1 MKKSAALLGF
11 MIGLFLVISGWGIVP
26 HLQAAPVEIKFAHVD
41 TPDIFTSKKGAAGVT
56 FKNIVEAETG
66 GEVSVKLFPSGQ
78 LGNERELV
86 EGTKLG
92 SIQMSM
98 VSAPLAAF
106 YKEVQVLDIPYLFSS
121 APVAWKVMD
130 GPFGKELAD
139 DCLKKTGMRIL
150 AYGET
155 GFRNFTNSSRPI
167 KSPADM
173 KGMKI
178 RVMESPVYVNM
189 VKGLGAAPTPIPWTE
204 TYTALQQKVVD
215 GQENPVS
222 VIVMVKFHEVQKYL
236 TLDGHTYGVD
246 FILINDKFYQSLPK
260 ETQQILKLAAINAGW
275 AGRAIQQI
283 NSAIGVSQLKEKG
296 MEVYAPNAKE
306 RAEFRAATQK
316 PVIEYIEKQIGKVW
330 IDKVMK
336 AVKQAEDELAK

>member
-1 MKKSAALLGF
+1 MKKVSVATLCVIALCL
-11 MIGLFLVISGWGIVP
+11 IGVGWGVSP
-26 HLQAAPVEIKFAHVD
+26 AVAGVEIKFAHVD
-41 TPDIFTSKKGAAGVT
+41 PADVWSSKKGAAGVT
-56 FKNIVEAETG
+56 FKNILEAEDAS
-66 GEVSVKLFPSGQ
+66 VSVKLFPAGQ
-78 LGNERELV
+78 LGGERELI
-86 EGTKLG
+86 EATRLGTA
-92 SIQMSM
+92 QMSM
-98 VSAPLAAF
+98 VSAAIAGYF
-106 YKEVQVLDIPYLFSS
+106 KEAQVLDIPYLFDS

-130 GPFGKELAD
+130 GWFGKELAEE
-139 DCLKKTGMRIL
+139 CLKKTGMRVL

-155 GFRNFTNSSRPI
+155 GIRNFTNSKTLI

-189 VKGLGAAPTPIPWTE
+189 VKGLGAAPTPIPWPE

-222 VIVMVKFHEVQKYL
+222 VIMQAKFFEVQKYL

-260 ETQQILKLAAINAGW
+260 ETQQAIKRAAIIAGW

-283 NSAIGVSQLKEKG
+283 NSAIGVSTLQEKG
-296 MEVYAPNAKE
+296 MQVYRPNEKE
-306 RAEFRAATQK
+306 MAMFKDATQK
-316 PVIEYIEKQIGKVW
+316 PVIEYIEKQVGKPWV
-330 IDKVMK
+330 DKVMK
-336 AVKQAEDELAK
+336 AVQEAEAELAK